1 MVTAKRRPRP
11 ATRRPPA
18 RGHAPPPVDIRATF
32 AVLKG
37 LLVKHARHLLIVHDA
52 PDEYY
57 LNTRK
62 LGPNGKPVFF
72 GAVMLKRSYVSYH
85 LFPLYVD
92 PALVTTVSPALR
104 QRMQGKSCFNFDESD
119 PVLFDELDR
128 LTRAGMASFERKGL
142 A

>member
-1 MVTAKRRPRP
+1 
-11 ATRRPPA
+11 
-18 RGHAPPPVDIRATF
+18 
-32 AVLKG
+32 VLKG

>member
-1 MVTAKRRPRP
+1 MATAKKRPRP
-11 ATRRPPA
+11 AVRRLPVSRA
-18 RGHAPPPVDIRATF
+18 APPPVDMSATF
-32 AVLKG
+32 AALKN

-72 GAVMLKRSYVSYH
+72 GAVMLKRNVVSYH

-92 PALVTTVSPALR
+92 PALVTSLSPALR
-104 QRMQGKSCFNFDESD
+104 QHMQGKSSFNFVEFD
-119 PVLFDELDR
+119 PTLFEELDR
-128 LTRAGMASFERKGL
+128 LTRTAMASFERKGL